1 LARVA
6 FETGA
11 LAFVPLAL
19 PFAPAGVVVEPVAVD
34 SPLAPSAATSLIA
47 CWRRRSD
54 FAAASRFCLA
64 DPMARAALLLGLT
77 PPDFLAF
84 FLVVVLMNCLLNYGF
99 SNAAAHR
106 GGLWGETRPSRS
118 PAMPHDGGATR

>member
-6 FETGA
+6 PFAEA

-47 CWRRRSD
+47 CRRRCSSL
-54 FAAASRFCLA
+54 AAASRFCLA
-64 DPMARAALLLGLT
+64 DPMARAARLLGLT

-84 FLVVVLMNCLLNYGF
+84 FFGRRTYEQSPELRVLKRRRTSRRTVGR
-99 SNAAAHR
+99 NADIAVSRDAA
-106 GGLWGETRPSRS
+106 
-118 PAMPHDGGATR
+118 